1 MENNIYFDAV
11 NLLIQINRAHK
22 KMIDSGVCSR
32 IGIHRTQHII
42 LMHLAGRG
50 VTPSQKEIAEHLGIT
65 PAAVTGALQKLESDG
80 YITRSI
86 GNDNRYNEITLTDMG
101 RKVVSETKLLFSDI
115 DAGMFTGFSDEDL
128 SAFISSLEKIQNNIN
143 NFGGK
148 ETV

>member
-1 MENNIYFDAV
+1 MKDNNYFEAV

-22 KMIDSGVCSR
+22 KIVDASVCSK

-50 VTPSQKEIAEHLGIT
+50 ITPSQKEIADHLGIT

-80 YITRSI
+80 YIARSI
-86 GNDNRYNEITLTDMG
+86 GNDNRYNEITITDMG
-101 RKVVSETKLLFSDI
+101 RSVVRETKLLFSDI
-115 DAGMFTGFSDEDL
+115 DAGMLSGFSESEL
-128 SAFISSLEKIQNNIN
+128 SDFIDSLKKIQNNIN
-143 NFGGK
+143 NIGGK

>member
-1 MENNIYFDAV
+1 MRDNIYYEAV

-22 KMIDSGVCSR
+22 KVIDSCVCSR

-50 VTPSQKEIAEHLGIT
+50 VTPSQKEIADHLGIT

-115 DAGMFTGFSDEDL
+115 DAEMFSDFSEREL
-128 SAFISSLEKIQNNIN
+128 SDFITSLKKIQNNIN